1 MRLVDVLDGD
11 LNFEEDGSLD
21 QEVVGLRLGQ
31 EVDEV
36 QRSLGLGWIVLA
48 TSLDLV
54 EDLSGDLVL
63 EDVLGGDLDL
73 VDVLGCRYQSW
84 CRLEL
89 SSEFLLFCFLFS
101 FEDCLGCVDTSL
113 RRLGYLLF
121 SGGPFVWSSPLGSG
135 F

>member
-48 TSLDLV
+48 AGLDLV

-73 VDVLGCRYQSW
+73 VDVLGCR
-84 CRLEL
+84 
-89 SSEFLLFCFLFS
+89 F
-101 FEDCLGCVDTSL
+101 
-113 RRLGYLLF
+113 
-121 SGGPFVWSSPLGSG
+121 
-135 F
+135 